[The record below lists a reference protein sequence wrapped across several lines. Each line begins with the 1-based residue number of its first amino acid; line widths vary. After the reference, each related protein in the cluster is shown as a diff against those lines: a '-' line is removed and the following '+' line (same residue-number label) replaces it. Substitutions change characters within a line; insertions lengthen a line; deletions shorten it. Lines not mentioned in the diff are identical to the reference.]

1 MNNPTAKRKK
11 FYCAAV
17 YTSDAYA
24 LDVTDAIAAAGTEP
38 AWQDAGVFKKQ
49 LFAKSVNA
57 DGYALWAEYIGTP
70 NTVMPANGDV
80 SALRAAFVDD
90 AEYTLTTVT
99 ETQGEDGAAQTNTV
113 TEDLSPWSV
122 RGDLLVRRD
131 GTVLVWMGQPTAEE
145 LLAALLGQEGSV

>member
-1 MNNPTAKRKK
+1 MTRTIKFAGGAEFSVSPTP
-11 FYCAAV
+11 
-17 YTSDAYA
+17 
-24 LDVTDAIAAAGTEP
+24 LDNRNSPAGR
-38 AWQDAGVFKKQ
+38 AWRC
-49 LFAKSVNA
+49 FAF
-57 DGYALWAEYIGTP
+57 E
-70 NTVMPANGDV
+70 NGDV